1 MRKYIY
7 HGALSADT
15 IAGNDYVF
23 VDGHEYSLPD
33 DNTKV
38 QKMQRQKSLTPC
50 SESAPQKTVNT
61 TKTTKGANK

>member
-15 IAGNDYVF
+15 IAGDDYVF

-38 QKMQRQKSLTPC
+38 KRMQRQKLLIPC
-50 SESAPQKTVNT
+50 SESAAQKTVDT
-61 TKTTKGANK
+61 TKTTKGAK